1 MKRKTDRILFL
12 VCLALFVITVIK
24 CSSAKTVS
32 DLDVES
38 VEDLVADEVKEKAP
52 KSMI

>member
-1 MKRKTDRILFL
+1 MNRILLL
-12 VCLALFVITVIK
+12 VCLAIVVITVIE
-24 CSSAKTVS
+24 CASAKTVS

-38 VEDLVADEVKEKAP
+38 VEDLVADEVKEAKKAS